1 MFSSSGASDYHYIW
15 VAQCFAP
22 PCEDGG
28 SFLISPPNSG
38 VATAAKKGAGKVSV
52 FPNPAMGKITLAT
65 GALEGSYRIE
75 VFNTLGNILITEI
88 ADGSVFELD
97 SDRLPAGTYY
107 LRVNHPDF
115 QEVVTFVKM

>member
-1 MFSSSGASDYHYIW
+1 
-15 VAQCFAP
+15 
-22 PCEDGG
+22 
-28 SFLISPPNSG
+28 
-38 VATAAKKGAGKVSV
+38 
-52 FPNPAMGKITLAT
+52 MGKITLAT